1 MGLLLAFGE
10 WVGLEPSLVLRCFL
24 MADEEMTSIMG
35 RVASELSVSLSVSE
49 SNSLVRN
56 FLPISIYIIHT

>member
-1 MGLLLAFGE
+1 M
-10 WVGLEPSLVLRCFL
+10 GLEPSLVLRCFL

-35 RVASELSVSLSVSE
+35 RVVSELSVSLSVSE